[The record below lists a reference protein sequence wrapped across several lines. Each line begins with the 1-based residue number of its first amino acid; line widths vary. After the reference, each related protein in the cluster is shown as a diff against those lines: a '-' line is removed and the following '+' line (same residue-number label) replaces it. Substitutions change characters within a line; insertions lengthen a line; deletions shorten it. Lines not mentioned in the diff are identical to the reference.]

1 MKNYIN
7 LIRYKNISFILLIQI
22 LTYWC
27 IINPILLLF
36 GIQESL
42 PLFVKILSI
51 VATLFI
57 SAGGYV
63 INDYFDIKIDLIN
76 KPDRVIITNGISK
89 KSAMNYYTILTSIGV
104 LCGLICAFILRSITI
119 GLIFVIT
126 PGALWFYSTT
136 YKRQLII
143 GNLIVAVCSALVLL
157 LPLICESTFLLNYY
171 SMIKETP
178 IIKMLYTWVCSFAG
192 FAFTFTLIREIV
204 KDLEDIPGDREME
217 CHTIPVVWG
226 ETVSKILITILLL
239 CVNIILSLIT
249 IKYIP
254 FEGTLSLKYYIIG
267 IATPSIFA
275 IVSLWGNNCTAYK
288 TTSYILK
295 FIMLIG
301 ILYSFVFY
309 YLISASYKIPFL
321 GIFQII

>member
-1 MKNYIN
+1 
-7 LIRYKNISFILLIQI
+7 
-22 LTYWC
+22 
-27 IINPILLLF
+27 
-36 GIQESL
+36 
-42 PLFVKILSI
+42 
-51 VATLFI
+51 
-57 SAGGYV
+57 
-63 INDYFDIKIDLIN
+63 
-76 KPDRVIITNGISK
+76 
-89 KSAMNYYTILTSIGV
+89 
-104 LCGLICAFILRSITI
+104 
-119 GLIFVIT
+119 
-126 PGALWFYSTT
+126 
-136 YKRQLII
+136 
-143 GNLIVAVCSALVLL
+143 
-157 LPLICESTFLLNYY
+157 
-171 SMIKETP
+171 MIKETP

-217 CHTIPVVWG
+217 CHTIPVVCG
-226 ETVSKILITILLL
+226 ETVSKILVTILLL
-239 CVNIILSLIT
+239 GVNIILSLIT

-275 IVSLWGNNCTAYK
+275 IISLWGNNCTAYK

-309 YLISASYKIPFL
+309 YLISAAYKIPFL